1 MSSKVKGDLLIAQG
15 GGPTAVIN
23 CSLYGLVRQAQESE
37 SVGKILGARKGI
49 TGVLNEDLVDLRK
62 QPKAIIEGLRNSPG
76 AALGSCRYK
85 VAEDDYP
92 KIMDFI
98 KRHRIRYFFYNG
110 GNDSMDTANKV
121 NLLAEREGYELYVIG
136 IPKTI
141 DNDLPFTDHTPG
153 YGSAAR
159 YVAQSVRDLG
169 MDIRAL
175 PTPVSIFEAM
185 GRNTGWLAAASSLAK
200 TDKDSAPHH
209 IYMPERAFEM
219 EKFLAD
225 IESEV
230 GRLGWAVVVV
240 SEGIRTADGKP
251 VYEASGV
258 TQADQFG
265 HTLPGGA
272 ASFLAGEVYRE
283 LKLRARSEKPGICG
297 RASILCVSV
306 VDQAEAEMVGRAAVD
321 AVIKGESGKMV
332 TLERKCGGKYK
343 CTTGLV
349 PLVDVANAENKMPDE
364 FIDDDSAFVTAAF
377 CEYAKPLLGG
387 DLLEYVHL

>member
-1 MSSKVKGDLLIAQG
+1 MSSKIKGNLLIAQG

-23 CSLYGLVRQAQESE
+23 CSLYGVIQQAQASE

-62 QPKAIIEGLRNSPG
+62 QSKAIIEGLRNSPG
-76 AALGSCRYK
+76 AALGSCRYR

-92 KIMDFI
+92 KIMDFV
-98 KRHRIRYFFYNG
+98 KRHGIRYFFYNG

-185 GRNTGWLAAASSLAK
+185 GRNTGWLAAASVLAK

-209 IYMPERAFEM
+209 IYVPERAFEM
-219 EKFLAD
+219 ERFLAD
-225 IESEV
+225 IESAV

-251 VYEASGV
+251 VYEASGL
-258 TQADQFG
+258 TQTDQFG
-265 HTLPGGA
+265 HTLPGDA
-272 ASFLAGEVYRE
+272 ASFLAAEVSRE

-297 RASILCVSV
+297 RASILCVSS
-306 VDQAEAEMVGRAAVD
+306 VDQAEAEMVGRAAVG

-332 TLERKCGGKYK
+332 ALERKRCRKYE
-343 CTTGLV
+343 CLTGLV
-349 PLVDVANAENKMPDE
+349 PLADVSNVENKMPDE
-364 FIDDDSAFVTAAF
+364 FIDDDSTSVTAAF
-377 CEYAKPLLGG
+377 CEYAKPLIGG

>member
-1 MSSKVKGDLLIAQG
+1 MSSKIKGNLLIAQG

-23 CSLYGLVRQAQESE
+23 CSLYGVIHQAQASE

-62 QPKAIIEGLRNSPG
+62 QSKAIIERLKNSPG

-92 KIMDFI
+92 KIMDFV
-98 KRHRIRYFFYNG
+98 KRHGIRYFFYNG

-121 NLLAEREGYELYVIG
+121 NLLAESEGYELYVIG

-185 GRNTGWLAAASSLAK
+185 GRNTGWLAAASVLAK

-209 IYMPERAFEM
+209 IYLPERAFEM
-219 EKFLAD
+219 KKFLAD
-225 IESEV
+225 IESVV

-240 SEGIRTADGKP
+240 SEGIRTAEGKP
-251 VYEASGV
+251 VYEARGL
-258 TQADQFG
+258 TQTDRFG
-265 HTLPGGA
+265 HNLPGDA
-272 ASFLAGEVYRE
+272 ASFLAGEVSRE

-297 RASILCVSV
+297 RASILCVSS

-321 AVIKGESGKMV
+321 AVMKAESGKMV
-332 TLERKCGGKYK
+332 TLERKCGGQYE
-343 CTTGLV
+343 CLTGLV
-349 PLVDVANAENKMPDE
+349 PLADVANAENKMPDE
-364 FIDDDSAFVTAAF
+364 FIDDDITFVTEAF
-377 CEYAKPLLGG
+377 REYVKSLIGG